1 MPSSFGK
8 GIFVTGT
15 DTGVGKTVVAAA
27 LAAALRIDGVGAGVM
42 KPVQTGAVP
51 DDATNQLLSVL
62 GGAPPASLRAP
73 DAEYLKAVAGV
84 DDPMRLICP
93 SMYVTPVAPMVAAEF
108 EGRAV
113 NVGSILSAYRDLA
126 ARHELMVVEGAGG
139 ITVPLTEDYLMADL
153 ARSMG
158 LPILVVARPSLGTIN
173 HTRLTV
179 EYARSVGLDVVG
191 VVINRCPSRP
201 DIAERTN
208 PAVIE
213 RLCKVPILAQLP
225 EDGGVDVDK
234 GLAGDTVE
242 DLRKSRVL
250 ERLREGLR
258 GCPPEPRL

>member
-27 LAAALRIDGVGAGVM
+27 LAAVLRLDGVDVGVM
-42 KPVQTGAVP
+42 KPVQTGAIP
-51 DDATNQLLSVL
+51 DNEANQLLSVL
-62 GGAPPASLRAP
+62 GGSPPASLRAP

-108 EGRAV
+108 EGRPV
-113 NVGSILSAYRDLA
+113 NVGGILSAFRDLA
-126 ARHELMVVEGAGG
+126 ARHEFMVVEGAGG

-153 ARSMG
+153 ARAMG

-179 EYARSVGLDVVG
+179 EYARSAGLEVVA
-191 VVINRCPSRP
+191 VVINRCPTRP

-213 RLCKVPILAQLP
+213 RLCKVRVLAQLM
-225 EDGGVDVDK
+225 DDSGVDVDK
-234 GLAGDTVE
+234 GLAGGTVDE
-242 DLRKSRVL
+242 LRKSGIL
-250 ERLREGLR
+250 EKLKEGFR
-258 GCPPEPRL
+258 GYPPEPRV

>member
-15 DTGVGKTVVAAA
+15 DTNVGKTVVAAA
-27 LAAALRIDGVGAGVM
+27 LAAALKIDGVDVGVM
-42 KPVQTGAVP
+42 KPVQTGALP
-51 DDATNQLLSVL
+51 DNDTNQLLSVL

-73 DAEYLKAVAGV
+73 DAEYLKATAGV

-93 SMYVTPVAPMVAAEF
+93 SMYITPVAPMVAAEF
-108 EGRAV
+108 EGRPV
-113 NVGSILSAYRDLA
+113 NVGAILSAYRDLA
-126 ARHELMVVEGAGG
+126 ARHDFVVVEGAGG

-153 ARSMG
+153 ARAMG

-179 EYARSVGLDVVG
+179 EYAKAAGLEVVG
-191 VVINRCPSRP
+191 VVINRCPARP

-213 RLCKVPILAQLP
+213 RLCKVPVLAQLSD
-225 EDGGVDVDK
+225 DGGVDIDK
-234 GLAGDTVE
+234 CLAGNTVE
-242 DLRKSRVL
+242 ALRKSGLLEKLR
-250 ERLREGLR
+250 ERLGEFEGSA
-258 GCPPEPRL
+258 